1 MALETSLDL
10 EGISRDVMR
19 LQQIL
24 TMPFARRC
32 PGSNRGSRY
41 GALSTTVACV
51 VCVVSM
57 LLSSPASA
65 QVSRPTEHPSDAFD
79 FMNLLSQHGLHNYD
93 DETWNAYGQFTW
105 ISSLKAPF
113 HAPYT
118 NLNGSDMSLKPGF
131 EHSFTGSATL
141 FLGLRLWEG
150 GAFYYVPEVIAER
163 PLSNL
168 RGIGGSIQNFELQ
181 KGGTAMPQLYRA
193 RAYIDQN
200 FNLGGKPVRL
210 ESNPQQLEM
219 NVRSRRLVLHVGNFT
234 VLDFLDKNEF
244 SSDTRQQYF
253 NMAFMTY
260 SAYDFGSDAR
270 GLSFGGVA
278 EIYMDDWAFRLA
290 RITPPKD
297 PNALSWQMRLY
308 KYYSDSAEIEHKHQ
322 LWGQAGAV
330 RVLAYNNR
338 ENTGRFDD
346 AIAAFEADPTGRN
359 AATCAGAGRYNYGST
374 NTNAP
379 DLCWARKTNHR
390 YGIGINLEQHITDDI
405 GVGARGMLTDGNTE
419 VYAYTPTDTSLAVNV
434 LAKGAPWHRNRDL
447 AGVGFAIN
455 WISDVHAK
463 YLNMGGVDG
472 FVGDGR
478 LNKAPESVFEIFYS
492 FSVFDPFWLSVHYQ
506 HLTNPAFNADR
517 GPVEI
522 FGGRAH
528 AEF

>member
-1 MALETSLDL
+1 
-10 EGISRDVMR
+10 MR
-19 LQQIL
+19 LQRSL
-24 TMPFARRC
+24 TIASARRQ
-32 PGSNRGSRY
+32 PRSIMGPRHGTFR
-41 GALSTTVACV
+41 GALACALCAVTVF
-51 VCVVSM
+51 
-57 LLSSPASA
+57 LTSSAFA
-65 QVSRPTEHPSDAFD
+65 QVSRPTEHPSEAFD
-79 FMNLLSQHGLHNYD
+79 FMNLLSQLGWHNYD

-105 ISSLKAPF
+105 ISSFKAPF

-118 NLNGSDMSLKPGF
+118 NLHGSDMSLVPGF

-141 FLGLRLWEG
+141 YLGLRLWQ
-150 GAFYYVPEVIAER
+150 GAAIYYVPELIAER
-163 PLSNL
+163 PLSRL

-219 NVRSRRLVLHVGNFT
+219 TVKSRRLVLHVGNFT

-278 EIYMDDWAFRLA
+278 EIYMDDWALRLA

-297 PNALSWQMRLY
+297 PNALSWEMRLY
-308 KYYSDSAEIEHKHQ
+308 KYYSDHAEIEHKHQ
-322 LWGQAGAV
+322 LGGQAGAV
-330 RVLAYNNR
+330 RVLAYHNR
-338 ENTGRFDD
+338 ENAGRFDD
-346 AIAAFEADPTGRN
+346 AIAAFQADPTGKN
-359 AATCAGAGRYNYGST
+359 AATCAERYNYGST
-374 NTNAP
+374 NATAP

-390 YGIGINLEQHITDDI
+390 VGIGINLEQHITEDI
-405 GVGARGMLTDGNTE
+405 GVGARGMISDGQSE
-419 VYAYTPTDTSLAVNV
+419 VYAYTPTDRSLAVNV
-434 LAKGAPWHRNRDL
+434 LAKGAPWHRSHDL

-492 FSVFDPFWLSVHYQ
+492 FSVFDPFWLSVDYQ